1 MFSSG
6 FIGDQ
11 VLGSGDRV
19 HDSGVAYPSLVGRRG
34 GDPRPGSGSLSRD
47 CAAPLAVAFELGV
60 PRKHLDPAHREVVAV
75 GALARRSGGWCQE
88 VLNAGAQVHPRDK
101 RGPPQGKP
109 HPAPYLAGAALLGW
123 APEECVVFEDSASG
137 VASGCAAGCIVVGT
151 TFSHEAEHL
160 ECATYLVRDLG
171 GMVVSVLPGGEGLA
185 LRFTPLERP

>member
-109 HPAPYLAGAALLGW
+109 HPAPRPCVSTHDQRRQRRGNRPAAGNSARSATHRARRGRGSPATCNDCGRRCGGAAALDVH
-123 APEECVVFEDSASG
+123 P
-137 VASGCAAGCIVVGT
+137 
-151 TFSHEAEHL
+151 
-160 ECATYLVRDLG
+160 AT
-171 GMVVSVLPGGEGLA
+171 LA
-185 LRFTPLERP
+185 LRVQRLGYVDHD